1 MKGGVMGLSV
11 GLGLTNDCDLK
22 CAHCYRPQGEIRNL
36 TLQDVKVICESIEIS
51 SVGLGTGEN
60 GLNPEYFPII
70 DYLRERRI
78 PVTLAS
84 NGLTVQK
91 TPDEILT
98 TFRDV
103 EFSLDFP
110 TEKEQNNFRGENN
123 WQRILNGIERC
134 AKLGM
139 EVSILAVLMNL
150 NYNRLGELAKVV
162 AKFGSNLRINVFQ
175 PVQNRNYMPAY
186 DQYWEAYRIL
196 FDEAALISCTE
207 PLINTFSGLNTLQG
221 SPCGRKSIRVTP
233 LKEVLPC
240 VYWPQRNIDLAQLA
254 IMKERVFDSTT
265 FQEARKIA
273 GECKSCEHVDN
284 CRGGCRSRALLLGET
299 ESRDIFC
306 PFRRGDF
313 KQLHPTLLS
322 EKKLLRSQS
331 ICTTIV
337 KG

>member
-1 MKGGVMGLSV
+1 MGFSV

-22 CAHCYRPQGEIRNL
+22 CAHCYRPQGEIHNL
-36 TLQDVKVICESIEIS
+36 TLGDVQAICESLEID

-110 TEKEQNNFRGENN
+110 TDKEQNGFRGEDN
-123 WQRILNGIERC
+123 WRRILNGIDRC
-134 AKLGM
+134 RKLGM

-162 AKFGSNLRINVFQ
+162 ASYGCNLRVNVFQ
-175 PVQNRNYMPAY
+175 PVQNRDYMPSY
-186 DQYWEAYRIL
+186 DQYWEAFRIL

-207 PLINTFSGLNTLQG
+207 PLVNTFSGLNTMQG
-221 SPCGRKSIRVTP
+221 SPCGRKSIRITP

-240 VYWPQRNIDLAQLA
+240 VYWPERNVSLPELIVL
-254 IMKERVFDSTT
+254 KESVLDSPN
-265 FQEARKIA
+265 FQEARRIP
-273 GECKSCEHVDN
+273 EVCETCRYAAN
-284 CRGGCRSRALLLGET
+284 CRGGCRSRAVLLGEG
-299 ESRDIFC
+299 ESPDTFC
-306 PFRRGDF
+306 PLRRGGF
-313 KQLHPTLLS
+313 KQLNPTLVAG
-322 EKKLLRSQS
+322 KKLLRSQS

-337 KG
+337 RG

>member
-1 MKGGVMGLSV
+1 MGFSV

-22 CAHCYRPQGEIRNL
+22 CAHCYRPQGEIHNL
-36 TLQDVKVICESIEIS
+36 TLGDVQGICESLEID

-60 GLNPEYFPII
+60 GLNPEYFSII

-110 TEKEQNNFRGENN
+110 TDKEQNGFRGEDN
-123 WQRILNGIERC
+123 WRRILNGIDRC
-134 AKLGM
+134 RKLGM

-162 AKFGSNLRINVFQ
+162 ASYGCNLRVNVFQ
-175 PVQNRNYMPAY
+175 PVQNRDYMPTY
-186 DQYWEAYRIL
+186 DQYWEAFRIL

-207 PLINTFSGLNTLQG
+207 PLVNTFSGLNTMQG
-221 SPCGRKSIRVTP
+221 SPCGRKSIRITP

-240 VYWPQRNIDLAQLA
+240 VYWPERNVSLSELIVL
-254 IMKERVFDSTT
+254 KESVLDSPN
-265 FQEARKIA
+265 FREARRIPE
-273 GECKSCEHVDN
+273 GCETCRYAAN
-284 CRGGCRSRALLLGET
+284 CRGGCRSRAVLLGEG
-299 ESRDIFC
+299 ESSDTFC
-306 PFRRGDF
+306 PLRRGGF
-313 KQLHPTLLS
+313 KQLNPTLVTG
-322 EKKLLRSQS
+322 KKLLRSQS